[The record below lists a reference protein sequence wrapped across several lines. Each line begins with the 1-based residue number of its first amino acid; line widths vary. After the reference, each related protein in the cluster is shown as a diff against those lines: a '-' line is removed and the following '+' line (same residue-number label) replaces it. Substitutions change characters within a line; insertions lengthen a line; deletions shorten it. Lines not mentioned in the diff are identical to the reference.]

1 MESIYKKKYFKYK
14 KKYLDL
20 KYLDLKGGF
29 FNWLFNNRIGIEQHF
44 TGIVSDANTTNTTSR
59 DTKRMKQYTAVQS
72 QYKKIITYI
81 NKRIENITQH
91 THTYE
96 KDTDTTDTILGD
108 IKLQNCHKET
118 FWLKTNITI
127 SGISVT
133 IRLKIVSKNIYYMLD
148 YNATLVTEQNKVTFD
163 AFIDMYVHFIKQI
176 FHRDYTGKIYTVQK
190 CNTLEDYIKC

>member
-20 KYLDLKGGF
+20 KGGF
-29 FNWLFNNRIGIEQHF
+29 LKWLFKNRIGIEQHF
-44 TGIVSDANTTNTTSR
+44 TGIVSDANTTNTTLPN
-59 DTKRMKQYTAVQS
+59 TKRMKPYMPVQS
-72 QYKKIITYI
+72 QYNKIITYI
-81 NKRIENITQH
+81 NKRIENT
-91 THTYE
+91 TMYYVHTYK
-96 KDTDTTDTILGD
+96 KDTYATDKILGD

-133 IRLKIVSKNIYYMLD
+133 IRLKIVSYNIYYMLD
-148 YNATLVTEQNKVTFD
+148 YDATHVTEQNKVIFD
-163 AFIDMYVHFIKQI
+163 DYINMYVSFIRSI
-176 FHRDYTGKIYTVQK
+176 FHIDYTGKNYTVQK